1 MAGKSATIKQDGAH
15 HFIVLD
21 SDGKRIGSSE
31 NKSNAVAWLHQQG
44 ITKIKYVPMP
54 KQKKSRTFIDLSGGR
69 SFPTGW

>member
-1 MAGKSATIKQDGAH
+1 MADKSATIKQDDVH

-21 SDGKRIGSSE
+21 SGGRRVGSSST
-31 NKSNAVAWLHQQG
+31 KSNAVAWLHQQG